1 MSTYRRSALILSALT
16 LALAASCSSAPP
28 NTDAS
33 SMATADSAETRSDS
47 VTRAEWLQT
56 LPQSMAEEFCA
67 SDNDN
72 RGCYP
77 KSDEICS
84 LRVQQ
89 VTVHCAIQHRS
100 QIPSRL
106 QSSTGEVWGGKIAD
120 CANEGLLASAEAA
133 SSECQ
138 QALGGS
144 QAGSV
149 AE

>member
-1 MSTYRRSALILSALT
+1 MSTYRRSTLVLTALT
-16 LALAASCSSAPP
+16 LALAGSCSSAPE
-28 NTDAS
+28 NTDVS
-33 SMATADSAETRSDS
+33 SIAVADSAEARGES
-47 VTRAEWLQT
+47 VTRGQWLQT
-56 LPQSMAEEFCA
+56 LPQSMSEEFCA
-67 SDNDN
+67 SDNVN

-89 VTVHCAIQHRS
+89 VTAHCAIQHRS

-106 QSSTGEVWGGKIAD
+106 QASAGGVWGGKIAN